1 MSELFNRVNWVDL
14 FALILLLRICYVS
27 SYIGVG
33 KQILPLFL
41 LAVMLPITMYNY
53 REIAAF
59 FINRYSITPSY
70 CFFLSF
76 AITLMVLS
84 AGYRILIRISGVL
97 FPGMQG
103 EASGIEKVGGVLLGI
118 VRSLVIIGML
128 MIGLLL
134 MPVNFIEDSVKGSY
148 SAQFFVE
155 TDVRIYTSMV
165 NLLLSKKQISYQD
178 TLATLLSKKSKYI
191 FKSIDIR
198 KESRFFSKSGY

>member
-59 FINRYSITPSY
+59 FVNRYSITPSY
-70 CFFLSF
+70 CYFLSF
-76 AITLMVLS
+76 AITVMVLS
-84 AGYRILIRISGVL
+84 AGYRMIIRLSGVL
-97 FPGMQG
+97 FPVMQG
-103 EASGIEKVGGVLLGI
+103 EAIGIEKLGGVLLGTA
-118 VRSLVIIGML
+118 RSLVIIGML

-134 MPVNFIEDSVKGSY
+134 MPLNFIEDSVKNSY
-148 SAQFFVE
+148 SAQFFVKA
-155 TDVRIYTSMV
+155 DVQIYASIV
-165 NLLLSKKQISYQD
+165 NLVLRKKQISYKD
-178 TLATLLSKKSKYI
+178 TLAALLSKKSRYI
-191 FKSIDIR
+191 FKSIDVR
-198 KESRFFSKSGY
+198 AKARFFGENGY